1 MMASLMRRAGGD
13 DYDDDPDA
21 DDDDAVFLA
30 VTRQW
35 RFLAILPTSV

>member
-1 MMASLMRRAGGD
+1 MIVLMRRAGGD
-13 DYDDDPDA
+13 YDDDPNA